1 MLACCA
7 ALGSCAAPPGEAK
20 PTSWAAPLTAG
31 EWHVHLPLRSAAC
44 ARALGAGDGPVD
56 TATFEL
62 TPAGE
67 LSARSARGA
76 VAALGGCSCVAPGL
90 FDTDT
95 LFSLPEPAGADH
107 VQSNVHVKY
116 GSAALYGDALVTMV
130 DHCLSCELR
139 EDTPQTQP
147 AQQGCRR
154 FTYGGENMQTF
165 CEDLAKSAAERPISV
180 ASSADM
186 LSPLPY
192 LSRTNYT
199 YANGRGTCCLTH
211 QHAATLVSF
220 DGSEAVFLT
229 AQGHPLAAEAC
240 GRLTV
245 LRRADEPAAAL
256 TA

>member
-1 MLACCA
+1 M
-7 ALGSCAAPPGEAK
+7 
-20 PTSWAAPLTAG
+20 
-31 EWHVHLPLRSAAC
+31 
-44 ARALGAGDGPVD
+44 
-56 TATFEL
+56 
-62 TPAGE
+62 
-67 LSARSARGA
+67 
-76 VAALGGCSCVAPGL
+76 
-90 FDTDT
+90 
-95 LFSLPEPAGADH
+95 
-107 VQSNVHVKY
+107 
-116 GSAALYGDALVTMV
+116 
-130 DHCLSCELR
+130 
-139 EDTPQTQP
+139 
-147 AQQGCRR
+147 
-154 FTYGGENMQTF
+154 
-165 CEDLAKSAAERPISV
+165 

-186 LSPLPY
+186 LLPLPY